1 VTVQNETA
9 GEVRLVASSLHRSS
23 TFIKE
28 IMKHLARRFASVAS
42 LLLALAFSTGN
53 ALAQGTNG
61 LVGAWVLVSADNV
74 GAAGERTPTFGP
86 NPRGSLILT
95 SADRYS
101 LHLSRDALP
110 AFAAGSRVRGTPEE
124 IQAVVAGSVA
134 HFGRFA
140 VSDKEINFHVETST
154 YPNWNGTLQK
164 RTFTVVGDEL
174 KYSDAASSAGGRV
187 ELVWRRAK

>member
-1 VTVQNETA
+1 MP
-9 GEVRLVASSLHRSS
+9 RPPIASSVCCEFPSS
-23 TFIKE
+23 FIDVHQGNHETSGPPIRKCC
-28 IMKHLARRFASVAS
+28 LAPPC
-42 LLLALAFSTGN
+42 LAFSTGN
-53 ALAQGTNG
+53 ALAQGANG
-61 LVGAWVLVSADNV
+61 LVGAWVLVSADNI
-74 GAAGERTPTFGP
+74 GASGERTPTFGP

-164 RTFTVVGDEL
+164 RTFAVVGDEL